1 MTAVLIIGIIGT
13 ILALLNRTQAVVAVD
28 QDRVAT
34 TVDAGQSDDLWQ
46 AFEAAMRGDSPA
58 GRPVERSKRST
69 AAPEEGDIRT
79 GMPAGNTT
87 VDAMAEGSIGFV
99 DADAIQSDDFGQV
112 WLLVDANVYAEPNR
126 QRVAISRQPEGYLLQ
141 QNAEYS
147 GRYLG
152 ADAVPIV
159 GRFDFR

>member
-13 ILALLNRTQAVVAVD
+13 ILAMLNRTQAVVAVD
-28 QDRVAT
+28 QDRVT
-34 TVDAGQSDDLWQ
+34 TSVDAGQSDDLWQ

-58 GRPVERSKRST
+58 GRPVERSHRDTS
-69 AAPEEGDIRT
+69 APEEGDIRT

-87 VDAMAEGSIGFV
+87 VDAMEEGSIGFV
-99 DADAIQSDDFGQV
+99 DVDAIQSDDFGQV
-112 WLLVDANVYAEPNR
+112 WLLVDADVYAEPTR
-126 QRVAISRQPEGYLLQ
+126 SRVAISRQPEGYLLQ
-141 QNAEYS
+141 QNAVYT

>member
-13 ILALLNRTQAVVAVD
+13 ILALLNRTQAVVAVN
-28 QDRVAT
+28 QDRVT
-34 TVDAGQSDDLWQ
+34 TTTDAGQSDDLWQ
-46 AFEAAMRGDSPA
+46 AFEAAMRRDSPT
-58 GRPVERSKRST
+58 GRPADRQHNG
-69 AAPEEGDIRT
+69 PDPDQGDIRT

-99 DADAIQSDDFGQV
+99 DVDAIQGDDFGQI
-112 WLLVDANVYAEPNR
+112 WLLVESDVYADPGRNR
-126 QRVAISRQPEGYLLQ
+126 IAISRQPEGYLLQ
-141 QNAEYS
+141 QNAQFS
-147 GRYLG
+147 TRYLG